1 MNIHF
6 FQLINMISV
15 SNDWRSGCERM
26 FKHAQVCNMDHAGL
40 GPEVR
45 CVGWRGSEVCREVPG
60 TFSSGCGV
68 HILFFFRRK
77 SLHSSWSHRHIHSPT
92 RVMTKKK
99 NHGSLLLE
107 LQHVAAS
114 QTRAPR
120 RGARVFLQAVEH
132 A

>member
-1 MNIHF
+1 MFIF
-6 FQLINMISV
+6 FQLINMTSV
-15 SNDWRSGCERM
+15 SNDWRCGSERM

-40 GPEVR
+40 GSEVR

-68 HILFFFRRK
+68 HIFFFSQEELAQQLEPQAHSQPHTCDDKTK
-77 SLHSSWSHRHIHSPT
+77 SRQPSAG
-92 RVMTKKK
+92 V
-99 NHGSLLLE
+99 
-107 LQHVAAS
+107 VAAS

-120 RGARVFLQAVEH
+120 RGARGLLLFLQAVEH